1 MDKYKEILE
10 QPHRKNIWQAAL
22 YIRLSKEDGDK
33 QESYSVTSQREILKE
48 YLKQH
53 SDIAL
58 VDFYIDD
65 GWMRQKRG

>member
-33 QESYSVTSQREILKE
+33 QESYSWGNIINGISKNI
-48 YLKQH
+48 
-53 SDIAL
+53 
-58 VDFYIDD
+58 
-65 GWMRQKRG
+65 

>member
-10 QPHRKNIWQAAL
+10 QSQRKSIWQAAL

-48 YLKQH
+48 YIKQH

-58 VDFYIDD
+58 VDF
-65 GWMRQKRG
+65 